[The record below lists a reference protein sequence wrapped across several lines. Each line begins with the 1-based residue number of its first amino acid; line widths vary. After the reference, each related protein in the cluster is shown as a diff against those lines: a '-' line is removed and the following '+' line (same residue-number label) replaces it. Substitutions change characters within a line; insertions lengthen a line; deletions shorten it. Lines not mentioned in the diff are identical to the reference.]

1 MQNDLAVLSPEKTI
15 ITYRLSGIGS
25 RILAHL
31 LDLVIVGV
39 VDFVI
44 VIFVAQTIGMVDET
58 IAQVIVLFTFT
69 FSLFIYFILM
79 EGLWNGQ
86 TLGKKALG
94 IRVRMA
100 DGLPVTFG
108 AALARNLMRPAD
120 MFPPM
125 TYFMGLLAMFCT
137 PRSQRFGDMIANT
150 VVTHERR
157 AVPYFT
163 PAPHSAGIHP
173 LEHHVGEL
181 RGMTIEEYN
190 ALRRFADRFPELP
203 TPVQEKLVREVYQ
216 PIAVRRGIQPIANVH
231 PLYLAEAAVMKYGR
245 EHGLL

>member
-1 MQNDLAVLSPEKTI
+1 VQNDLAVLSPEKTI

-31 LDLVIVGV
+31 LDLMIVGV
-39 VDFVI
+39 ADGVI
-44 VIFVAQTIGMVDET
+44 VAFALGMISVVDET
-58 IAQVIVLFTFT
+58 IAQVVVMFTFS

-79 EGLWNGQ
+79 EGFWSGQ

-100 DGLPVTFG
+100 DGLPVTFS

-120 MFPPM
+120 MFPPI

-137 PRSQRFGDMIANT
+137 PKSQRFGDMIANT

-163 PAPHSAGIHP
+163 PAPHSAGVHP

-203 TPVQEKLVREVYQ
+203 TSVQERLVHEVYR
-216 PIAVRRGIQPIANVH
+216 PIALRRGIQPIANVH
-231 PLYLAEAAVMKYGR
+231 ALYLAEAAVMKYGR

>member
-1 MQNDLAVLSPEKTI
+1 VQYDLAVLSPEKTI
-15 ITYRLSGIGS
+15 ITYRLSSIGS
-25 RILAHL
+25 RILAHI
-31 LDLVIVGV
+31 LDLGV
-39 VDFVI
+39 VAVVDYAIISFAAAGV
-44 VIFVAQTIGMVDET
+44 GMFDET
-58 IAQVIVLFTFT
+58 IAQVIVLFTIT
-69 FSLFIYFILM
+69 FSLFIYFILL

-86 TLGKKALG
+86 TLGKKAVG
-94 IRVRMA
+94 IRVRMS
-100 DGLPVTFG
+100 DGLPVTFA

-120 MFPPM
+120 MFPPF

-137 PRSQRFGDMIANT
+137 PKSQRFGDMIAST

-157 AVPYFT
+157 AMPYFT
-163 PAPHSAGIHP
+163 PAPHTAGIHP
-173 LEHHVGEL
+173 LEHHIGEL

-203 TPVQEKLVREVYQ
+203 APVQNKLVREVYQ
-216 PIAVRRGIQPIANVH
+216 PIAQRRGIQPIANVH

>member
-25 RILAHL
+25 RIGAHFI
-31 LDLVIVGV
+31 DLIIILV
-39 VDFVI
+39 
-44 VIFVAQTIGMVDET
+44 VIFILIVFVTATIRQLDET
-58 IAQVIVLFTFT
+58 IGNVIIALMSTFG
-69 FSLFIYFILM
+69 FFVYFILF

-86 TLGKKALG
+86 TLGKKIVG

-100 DGLPVTFG
+100 DGLPLTFG
-108 AALARNLMRPAD
+108 AAVGRNLLRPAD
-120 MFPPM
+120 MFPG
-125 TYFMGLLAMFCT
+125 TYFMGLLAMFCS
-137 PRSQRFGDMIANT
+137 PKSQRFGDLVANT
-150 VVTHERR
+150 VVIHEKR

-163 PAPHSAGIHP
+163 PAPHSAGVHA
-173 LEHHVGEL
+173 LENQIGDL

-203 TPVQEKLVREVYQ
+203 TTVQNKLVREVYQ
-216 PIAVRRGIQPIANVH
+216 PIAAKRGIKPMANVH